1 MEDKIGE
8 ALKRTTNGVYI
19 IGSKYGEKVNA
30 MTAVWLTRL
39 SFTPQLLGVA
49 VGKSRFTHHM
59 IEESGV
65 FSVSVLGPEQL
76 ALSRHFG
83 LQSGRDTDKF
93 VDIPYLTK
101 VTGAPI
107 LQKALA
113 YFDCKVVSNHETGD
127 HTLFVGEVL
136 EGAISGEGEPAIYKK
151 KEIFGDG

>member
-1 MEDKIGE
+1 MEQRIGE
-8 ALKRTTNGVYI
+8 ALKKTTNGLYI
-19 IGSKYGEKVNA
+19 IGSKYGDSVNA

-49 VGKSRFTHHM
+49 IGNTRFSHNM
-59 IEESGV
+59 IERSGV
-65 FSVSVLGPEQL
+65 FSVSVLGPDQI

-93 VDIPYLTK
+93 VDIPYITK

-107 LQKALA
+107 LQTALA
-113 YFDCKVVSNHETGD
+113 YLDCKVVSHHETGD

-136 EGAISGEGEPAIYKK
+136 DGAVWSETEPAIYKK
-151 KEIFGDG
+151 KEIFGNG